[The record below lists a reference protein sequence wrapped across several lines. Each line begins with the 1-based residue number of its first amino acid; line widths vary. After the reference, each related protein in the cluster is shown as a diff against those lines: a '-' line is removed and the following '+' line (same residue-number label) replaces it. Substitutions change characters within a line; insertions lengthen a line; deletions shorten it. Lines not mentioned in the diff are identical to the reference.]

1 MGDIKESI
9 EKLTGVFVL
18 LKDKGVAKIKVE
30 YSGGGD
36 SGAID
41 TIYFTDHKDDLLVID
56 LEEIPD
62 YDKDT
67 VEHIAYKY
75 LNNIEDWWN
84 NDGGYGTFEINIDTM
99 EYEIENNIRFTD
111 VETYSSAGSLLE
123 D

>member
-41 TIYFTDHKDDLLVID
+41 TIYFTDHNDNLISID

-62 YDKDT
+62 YDEDT

-84 NDGGYGTFEINIDTM
+84 NEGGYGVFVINIDTM
-99 EYEIENNIRFTD
+99 EYEIENTIRIID
-111 VETYSSAGSLLE
+111 VETYSSAGSLL
-123 D
+123 DD